1 MYVGWPMLTISASS
15 ELPEDCRGRWE
26 SFVEETLRETNRRN
40 TVELVRALFCISVHI
55 PTFCH
60 FKMRAHKTVLC
71 LPQVNTHNMHSS
83 SEDDDMESPFPN
95 DLSLQQVK
103 NMQATAQHIAQLKMA
118 NMFRSVW
125 FQRWGVQWAR
135 WKHQVSQGGSLQ
147 SEACRSPLYTFFY
160 ILRFF
165 PQCDIWQNCWNK
177 LQSRRWW

>member
-118 NMFRSVW
+118 NMFSVIPPPPPPGSGLLRLPDPADDCQLCGSVW
-125 FQRWGVQWAR
+125 FQR
-135 WKHQVSQGGSLQ
+135 
-147 SEACRSPLYTFFY
+147 
-160 ILRFF
+160 
-165 PQCDIWQNCWNK
+165 
-177 LQSRRWW
+177 